1 MAVAAE
7 SSVSH
12 RVAPADLTGLDL
24 PLKRTARRF
33 ASRARWLIGP
43 PVGPRESVGAFAGPA
58 LVIPVLKA
66 VRGRRGIKT
75 AIAEYPRFCVGA
87 EAGFQS
93 LRAAEGRDRDVVAD
107 HQGGE
112 HQGGVSPPSAS
123 CYVPSWDDPEVSD
136 RTDEFRLLKHCG
148 RDGSSGGRGGYLKKS
163 LDRNITGPL
172 ASTGPSKNL
181 RDARSSIA
189 SRSRTN

>member
-1 MAVAAE
+1 M
-7 SSVSH
+7 
-12 RVAPADLTGLDL
+12 R
-24 PLKRTARRF
+24 KRTHCESGIARAIRVVT
-33 ASRARWLIGP
+33 R

-75 AIAEYPRFCVGA
+75 AIAEYPRFCAGA

-112 HQGGVSPPSAS
+112 NAGATAHGAATGA
-123 CYVPSWDDPEVSD
+123 
-136 RTDEFRLLKHCG
+136 
-148 RDGSSGGRGGYLKKS
+148 
-163 LDRNITGPL
+163 LDRL
-172 ASTGPSKNL
+172 CC
-181 RDARSSIA
+181 R
-189 SRSRTN
+189 RTTV